1 MKIARYID
9 HAVLNPAMTPEEV
22 RAAIQLGIDND
33 VYSVCVQP
41 RDIEMALSMCKG
53 TNTLVS
59 CVLDFPHGCGGAASK
74 RAAARLYAEMG
85 VQEIDTV
92 MNYGAAKG
100 GDWVAVREEIFGVVE
115 EAHARGV
122 LVNVTGSMDI
132 GLEEVETAA
141 NLVQQAA
148 NPDANIIFGATF
160 DESLEDEIRV
170 TVIATGFDK
179 PAGSAAVDKP
189 FTQAAERVKAEPAP
203 ESSAPVT
210 APVTESAA
218 PVGSS
223 AADDDD
229 DPFDAIFNIFKERR

>member
-41 RDIEMALSMCKG
+41 RDIETALALCKG

-85 VQEIDTV
+85 VQEIDMV

-100 GDWVAVREEIFGVVE
+100 GDWAAVREEIFGVVE

-122 LVNVTGSMDI
+122 LVKVIFETCELSEDCIRQGVDVCVDVGADFVKTSTGF
-132 GLEEVETAA
+132 AA
-141 NLVQQAA
+141 KGATPEAVMTMVSQAA
-148 NPDANIIFGATF
+148 G
-160 DESLEDEIRV
+160 RV
-170 TVIATGFDK
+170 
-179 PAGSAAVDKP
+179 
-189 FTQAAERVKAEPAP
+189 RVKASGGIRTLEDARAYVEMGAERLGVGFSTVPKLVA
-203 ESSAPVT
+203 A
-210 APVTESAA
+210 ESAA
-218 PVGSS
+218 
-223 AADDDD
+223 
-229 DPFDAIFNIFKERR
+229 K

>member
-41 RDIEMALSMCKG
+41 RDIETALALCKG

-59 CVLDFPHGCGGAASK
+59 CVLDFPHGCGGAAAK

-85 VQEIDTV
+85 VQEIDMV

-100 GDWVAVREEIFGVVE
+100 GDWAAVREEIFGVVE

-122 LVNVTGSMDI
+122 LVKVIFETCELSEDCIRQGVDVCVDVGADFVKTSTGF
-132 GLEEVETAA
+132 AA
-141 NLVQQAA
+141 RGATPEAVMTMVSQAA
-148 NPDANIIFGATF
+148 G
-160 DESLEDEIRV
+160 RV
-170 TVIATGFDK
+170 
-179 PAGSAAVDKP
+179 
-189 FTQAAERVKAEPAP
+189 RVKASGGIRTLEDARAYVEMGAERLGVGFSTVPKLVA
-203 ESSAPVT
+203 A
-210 APVTESAA
+210 ESAA
-218 PVGSS
+218 
-223 AADDDD
+223 
-229 DPFDAIFNIFKERR
+229 K

>member
-9 HAVLNPAMTPEEV
+9 HAVLYPAMTPEEV

-85 VQEIDTV
+85 VQEIDMV

-100 GDWVAVREEIFGVVE
+100 GDWAAVREEIFGVVE
-115 EAHARGV
+115 EAHASGV
-122 LVNVTGSMDI
+122 LVKVIFETCELSEDCIRQGVDVCVDVGADFVKTSTGF
-132 GLEEVETAA
+132 AA
-141 NLVQQAA
+141 KGATPEAVMTMVSQAA
-148 NPDANIIFGATF
+148 G
-160 DESLEDEIRV
+160 RV
-170 TVIATGFDK
+170 
-179 PAGSAAVDKP
+179 
-189 FTQAAERVKAEPAP
+189 RVKASGGIRTLEDARAYVEMGAERLGVGFSTVPKLVA
-203 ESSAPVT
+203 A
-210 APVTESAA
+210 ESA
-218 PVGSS
+218 G
-223 AADDDD
+223 
-229 DPFDAIFNIFKERR
+229 K

>member
-41 RDIEMALSMCKG
+41 RDIETARAMCKG

-59 CVLDFPHGCGGAASK
+59 CVLDFPHGCGGAAAK

-85 VQEIDTV
+85 VQEIDMV

-100 GDWVAVREEIFGVVE
+100 GDWAAVREEIFGVVE

-122 LVNVTGSMDI
+122 LVKVIFETCELSEDCIRQGVDVCVDVGADFVKTSTGF
-132 GLEEVETAA
+132 AA
-141 NLVQQAA
+141 KGATPEAVMTMVSQAA
-148 NPDANIIFGATF
+148 G
-160 DESLEDEIRV
+160 RV
-170 TVIATGFDK
+170 
-179 PAGSAAVDKP
+179 
-189 FTQAAERVKAEPAP
+189 RVKASGGIRTLEDARAYVEMGAERLGVGFSTVPKLVA
-203 ESSAPVT
+203 A
-210 APVTESAA
+210 ESAA
-218 PVGSS
+218 
-223 AADDDD
+223 
-229 DPFDAIFNIFKERR
+229 K

>member
-41 RDIEMALSMCKG
+41 RDIEMALAMCKG

-59 CVLDFPHGCGGAASK
+59 CVLDFPHGCGGAAAK

-85 VQEIDTV
+85 VQEIDMV

-100 GDWVAVREEIFGVVE
+100 GDWAAVREEIFGVVE

-122 LVNVTGSMDI
+122 LVKVIFETCELSEDCIRQGVDVCVDVGADFVKTSTGF
-132 GLEEVETAA
+132 AA
-141 NLVQQAA
+141 RGATPEAVMAMVSQAA
-148 NPDANIIFGATF
+148 GRI
-160 DESLEDEIRV
+160 
-170 TVIATGFDK
+170 
-179 PAGSAAVDKP
+179 
-189 FTQAAERVKAEPAP
+189 RVKASGGIRTLEDARAYVEMGAERLGVGFSTVPKLVA
-203 ESSAPVT
+203 A
-210 APVTESAA
+210 ESAA
-218 PVGSS
+218 
-223 AADDDD
+223 
-229 DPFDAIFNIFKERR
+229 K

>member
-41 RDIEMALSMCKG
+41 RDIETALAMCKG

-85 VQEIDTV
+85 VQEIDMV

-100 GDWVAVREEIFGVVE
+100 GDWAAVREEIFGVVE

-122 LVNVTGSMDI
+122 LVKVIFETCELSEDCIRQGVDVCVDVGADFVKTSTGF
-132 GLEEVETAA
+132 AA
-141 NLVQQAA
+141 KGATPEAVMTMVSQAA
-148 NPDANIIFGATF
+148 G
-160 DESLEDEIRV
+160 RV
-170 TVIATGFDK
+170 
-179 PAGSAAVDKP
+179 
-189 FTQAAERVKAEPAP
+189 RVKASGGIRTLEDAHAYVEMGAERLGVGFSTVPKLVA
-203 ESSAPVT
+203 A
-210 APVTESAA
+210 ESAA
-218 PVGSS
+218 
-223 AADDDD
+223 
-229 DPFDAIFNIFKERR
+229 K

>member
-41 RDIEMALSMCKG
+41 RDIETALAMCKG

-59 CVLDFPHGCGGAASK
+59 CVLDFPHGCGGAAAK

-85 VQEIDTV
+85 VQEIDMV

-100 GDWVAVREEIFGVVE
+100 GDWAAVREEIFGVVE

-122 LVNVTGSMDI
+122 LVKVIFETCELSEDCIRQGVDVCVDVGADFVKTSTGF
-132 GLEEVETAA
+132 AA
-141 NLVQQAA
+141 KGATPEAVMTMVSQAA
-148 NPDANIIFGATF
+148 G
-160 DESLEDEIRV
+160 RV
-170 TVIATGFDK
+170 
-179 PAGSAAVDKP
+179 
-189 FTQAAERVKAEPAP
+189 RVKASGGIRTLEDARAYVEMGAERQGVGFSTVPKLVA
-203 ESSAPVT
+203 A
-210 APVTESAA
+210 ESAA
-218 PVGSS
+218 
-223 AADDDD
+223 
-229 DPFDAIFNIFKERR
+229 K

>member
-100 GDWVAVREEIFGVVE
+100 GDWAAVREEIFGVVE

-122 LVNVTGSMDI
+122 LVKVIFETCELSEDCIRQGVDVCVDVGADFVKTSTGF
-132 GLEEVETAA
+132 AA
-141 NLVQQAA
+141 RGATPEAVMTMVSQAA
-148 NPDANIIFGATF
+148 G
-160 DESLEDEIRV
+160 RV
-170 TVIATGFDK
+170 
-179 PAGSAAVDKP
+179 
-189 FTQAAERVKAEPAP
+189 RVKASGGIRTLEDARAYVEMGAERLGVGFSTVPKLVA
-203 ESSAPVT
+203 A
-210 APVTESAA
+210 ESAA
-218 PVGSS
+218 
-223 AADDDD
+223 
-229 DPFDAIFNIFKERR
+229 K

>member
-41 RDIEMALSMCKG
+41 RDIETALAMCKG

-59 CVLDFPHGCGGAASK
+59 CVLDFPHGCGGAAAK

-85 VQEIDTV
+85 VQEIDMV

-100 GDWVAVREEIFGVVE
+100 GDWAAVREEIFGVVE

-122 LVNVTGSMDI
+122 LVKVIFETCELSEDCIRQGVDVCVDVGADFVKTSTGF
-132 GLEEVETAA
+132 AA
-141 NLVQQAA
+141 KGATPEAVMTMVSQAA
-148 NPDANIIFGATF
+148 G
-160 DESLEDEIRV
+160 RV
-170 TVIATGFDK
+170 
-179 PAGSAAVDKP
+179 
-189 FTQAAERVKAEPAP
+189 RVKASGGIRTLEDARAYVEMGAERLGVGFSTVPKLVA
-203 ESSAPVT
+203 A
-210 APVTESAA
+210 ESAA
-218 PVGSS
+218 
-223 AADDDD
+223 
-229 DPFDAIFNIFKERR
+229 K

>member
-59 CVLDFPHGCGGAASK
+59 CVLDFPHGCGGAAAK

-85 VQEIDTV
+85 VQEIDMV
-92 MNYGAAKG
+92 MNYGAAEG
-100 GDWVAVREEIFGVVE
+100 GDWAAVREEIFGVVE

-122 LVNVTGSMDI
+122 LVKVIFETCELSEDCIRQGVDVCVDVGADFVKTSTGF
-132 GLEEVETAA
+132 AA
-141 NLVQQAA
+141 KGATPEAVMTMVSQAA
-148 NPDANIIFGATF
+148 G
-160 DESLEDEIRV
+160 RV
-170 TVIATGFDK
+170 
-179 PAGSAAVDKP
+179 
-189 FTQAAERVKAEPAP
+189 RVKASGGIRTLEDARAYVEMGAERLGVGFSTVPKLVA
-203 ESSAPVT
+203 A
-210 APVTESAA
+210 ESAA
-218 PVGSS
+218 
-223 AADDDD
+223 
-229 DPFDAIFNIFKERR
+229 K

>member
-41 RDIEMALSMCKG
+41 RDIETALSMCKG

-85 VQEIDTV
+85 VQEIDMV

-100 GDWVAVREEIFGVVE
+100 GDWAAVREEIFGVVE

-122 LVNVTGSMDI
+122 LVKVIFETCELSEDCIRQGVDVCVDVGADFVKTSTGFSAKGATPEAVMAM
-132 GLEEVETAA
+132 VS
-141 NLVQQAA
+141 QAA
-148 NPDANIIFGATF
+148 GRI
-160 DESLEDEIRV
+160 
-170 TVIATGFDK
+170 
-179 PAGSAAVDKP
+179 
-189 FTQAAERVKAEPAP
+189 RVKASGGIRTLEDARAYVEMGAERLGVGFSTVPKLVA
-203 ESSAPVT
+203 A
-210 APVTESAA
+210 ESAA
-218 PVGSS
+218 
-223 AADDDD
+223 
-229 DPFDAIFNIFKERR
+229 K

>member
-41 RDIEMALSMCKG
+41 RDIETALAMCKG

-85 VQEIDTV
+85 VQEIDMV

-122 LVNVTGSMDI
+122 LVKVIFETCELSEDCIRQGVDVCVDVGADFVKTSTGF
-132 GLEEVETAA
+132 AA
-141 NLVQQAA
+141 KGATPEAVMTMVSQAA
-148 NPDANIIFGATF
+148 G
-160 DESLEDEIRV
+160 RV
-170 TVIATGFDK
+170 
-179 PAGSAAVDKP
+179 
-189 FTQAAERVKAEPAP
+189 RVKASGGIRTLEDARAYVEMGAERLGVGFSTVPKLVA
-203 ESSAPVT
+203 A
-210 APVTESAA
+210 ESAA
-218 PVGSS
+218 
-223 AADDDD
+223 
-229 DPFDAIFNIFKERR
+229 K

>member
-9 HAVLNPAMTPEEV
+9 HAVLNPAKTPEEV

-85 VQEIDTV
+85 VQEIDMV

-100 GDWVAVREEIFGVVE
+100 GDWAAVREEIFGVVE

-122 LVNVTGSMDI
+122 LVKVIFETCELSEDCIRQGVDVCVDVGADFVKTSTGF
-132 GLEEVETAA
+132 AA
-141 NLVQQAA
+141 KGATPEAVMTMVSQAA
-148 NPDANIIFGATF
+148 GRI
-160 DESLEDEIRV
+160 
-170 TVIATGFDK
+170 
-179 PAGSAAVDKP
+179 
-189 FTQAAERVKAEPAP
+189 RVKASGGIRTLEDARAYVEMGAERLGVGFSTVPKLVA
-203 ESSAPVT
+203 A
-210 APVTESAA
+210 ESAA
-218 PVGSS
+218 
-223 AADDDD
+223 
-229 DPFDAIFNIFKERR
+229 K